1 MFDNLLYTFCMRYN
15 ACGHYKRTLGMRL
28 VASTGYYMPAA
39 SEQDL
44 IYVHS
49 RFVILVSIESA

>member
-1 MFDNLLYTFCMRYN
+1 
-15 ACGHYKRTLGMRL
+15 MRL
-28 VASTGYYMPAA
+28 VASMGYYM
-39 SEQDL
+39 QDL